1 MIRSGKR
8 GLRAYSSAAPAVAST
23 LVLSRN
29 PVITAAPPR
38 FEAQY
43 YRYQNELWKRLMW
56 TFPSWFYYRKG
67 TISEQAFRELN
78 PGPVYN
84 NPNIEFPRGR
94 PEVVHQR
101 DRRFKQEIRLPK
113 TYKAAEAAETAG
125 AEGAAAAEAAAAASD
140 DMSRQVVPNARTTAA
155 DAANDRTSLER
166 KLDRTLYLA
175 VRPQGGQWQLPT
187 FGETSEVK
195 ALHTMAEEGLHALGG
210 DQINYFNVSRTP
222 CHVYRDGERRQY
234 LIKSHILSGKFVPQH
249 GEEFEWLTKEE
260 LGEAL
265 EGGFYHDVK
274 HLLSNI

>member
-8 GLRAYSSAAPAVAST
+8 GLRAYSSAAPAVALT

-67 TISEQAFRELN
+67 TILEQAFRELN

-187 FGETSEVK
+187 FGETLEVK

-234 LIKSHILSGKFVPQH
+234 LIKLHILSGKFVPQH